1 MHRYTVYFKGHVQGV
16 GFRYTAR
23 RVAGA
28 YRVSGFVEN
37 LDDGRVLLVA
47 EGEQAELERFLAD
60 LGDQMGRF
68 IKERTIARGAAT
80 GEFAS
85 AADTG
90 IDQFTIRR

>member
-1 MHRYTVYFKGHVQGV
+1 MPRYTVYFSGHVQGV

-47 EGEQAELERFLAD
+47 EGEEAELDRFLAD
-60 LGDQMGRF
+60 LNDQMGRF
-68 IKERTIARGAAT
+68 IKERKIARSEAT

>member
-1 MHRYTVYFKGHVQGV
+1 MHRYTVYFSGHVQGV

-23 RVAGA
+23 QVARA

-47 EGEQAELERFLAD
+47 EGEEPELDRFLAD

-68 IKERTIARGAAT
+68 IKERKIARGTAT